1 MQLLQ
6 PLTAFAR
13 AYGLSRC
20 SLCRKLRTAG
30 PTTLAMSQQLASSKH
45 WPLREGGPSQTRSAA
60 CETLAKTI
68 NVHTFSV
75 CRSFVTHRIMEGA
88 TIHSLQTD
96 PKVVAEREKFLSLPL
111 AEKRAS
117 YKCGSKFIIIEDID
131 DWPTYS
137 AAKKISGSGSGKYK
151 VRPDLNSKVSIFVGD
166 ITALEIDAIVNAANN
181 RLLGGG
187 GVDGAIHSAA
197 GPKLKEEC
205 ATLNGCP
212 TGEAKITGGYKLP
225 AKYVIHTVGPVGENE
240 AKLHSCYLTCLETLK
255 AHKLR
260 TVAFPCISTGVYGY
274 PNEKAAHVALST
286 AREWLEAD
294 ENAHKVDR
302 IIFCLFLAVDVRL
315 YEKLLPV
322 YFPLQD

>member
-1 MQLLQ
+1 MQW
-6 PLTAFAR
+6 
-13 AYGLSRC
+13 S
-20 SLCRKLRTAG
+20 
-30 PTTLAMSQQLASSKH
+30 
-45 WPLREGGPSQTRSAA
+45 LRECGLYETRSAV
-60 CETLAKTI
+60 CETLVASI

-117 YKCGSKFIIIEDID
+117 YKCGSKFVTIQDID

-137 AAKKISGSGSGKYK
+137 ASKKISGKGSGKYK

-260 TVAFPCISTGVYGY
+260 SVAFPCISTGVYGY

-315 YEKLLPV
+315 YEQLLPV
-322 YFPLQD
+322 YFPLHD

>member
-1 MQLLQ
+1 M
-6 PLTAFAR
+6 
-13 AYGLSRC
+13 
-20 SLCRKLRTAG
+20 
-30 PTTLAMSQQLASSKH
+30 
-45 WPLREGGPSQTRSAA
+45 RSAPSTVSFA
-60 CETLAKTI
+60 S
-68 NVHTFSV
+68 VSVPTFSV
-75 CRSFVTHRIMEGA
+75 FRSFVTHLVMEGV
-88 TIHSLQTD
+88 TVHPLQTD
-96 PKVVAEREKFLSLPL
+96 PDVVAEREKFLSLPL
-111 AEKRAS
+111 AEKRPS
-117 YKCGSKFIIIEDID
+117 YKCGDKFLTINDIG

-137 AAKKISGSGSGKYK
+137 AAKNISGGGSGKYK
-151 VRPDLNSKVSIFVGD
+151 VRPELNSKVSIFVGD

-181 RLLGGG
+181 SLLGGG

-197 GPKLKEEC
+197 GPKLKAEC

-255 AHKLR
+255 ANKLK

-315 YEKLLPV
+315 YEKLLPE
-322 YFPLQD
+322 YFPL